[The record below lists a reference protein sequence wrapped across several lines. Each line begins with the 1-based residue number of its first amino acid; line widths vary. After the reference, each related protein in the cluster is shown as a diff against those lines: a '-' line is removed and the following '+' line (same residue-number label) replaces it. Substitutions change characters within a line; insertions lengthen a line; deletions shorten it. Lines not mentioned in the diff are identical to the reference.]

1 VKNVDSVLINVVRSF
16 GAREWQIM
24 KMVVLPNSVPYIIAG
39 LRLAIGRAVLGVVV
53 GEFFGATRGI
63 GAMMAKA
70 ASAYQTDV
78 VFVGV
83 AIFMG
88 MSLIFTF
95 TVKKIE
101 SNLNRWRPETVK
113 TF

>member
-1 VKNVDSVLINVVRSF
+1 
-16 GAREWQIM
+16 M
-24 KMVVLPNSVPYIIAG
+24 KMVVLPNSVPYIVAG

-70 ASAYQTDV
+70 SSAYQVDV

-83 AIFMG
+83 AIFTG

-101 SNLNRWRPETVK
+101 SNLSRWRPEVVK